1 MLIIA
6 LTVMG
11 LHVFA
16 MNVLYPKVLGK
27 RLQLDPLAVT
37 ISLLIWGWIWGAL
50 GLILAVPIMGAV
62 KIVCDHVATLRP
74 IGAWMGNRHSALSQN
89 RGTWR
94 FTGLFMKLLFMPAGN
109 EQSVFQNSAHPN
121 RSVFFG

>member
-1 MLIIA
+1 VKCYFKSPVIQLYVRWDRVPDQMLIIV

-16 MNVLYPKVLGK
+16 MNVLYPKVLSK

-37 ISLLIWGWIWGAL
+37 ISLLIWGAL

-74 IGAWMGNRHSALSQN
+74 IGAWMG
-89 RGTWR
+89 
-94 FTGLFMKLLFMPAGN
+94 
-109 EQSVFQNSAHPN
+109 E
-121 RSVFFG
+121 